1 MFICF
6 FLFQSLK
13 KIIDLT
19 KLFHYTGWPRENAT
33 LTINNLK
40 KKRDRMKKLCA
51 LLRIKFFSR
60 HVAGKRRFYAL
71 MHSLICFS
79 P

>member
-40 KKRDRMKKLCA
+40 KKRDRMKKYAYKILFPACCWKKKVLCINA
-51 LLRIKFFSR
+51 LTN
-60 HVAGKRRFYAL
+60 
-71 MHSLICFS
+71 LI
-79 P
+79 

>member
-1 MFICF
+1 MCTVIKNCNIIIIFYPRVLMFICF

-51 LLRIKFFSR
+51 
-60 HVAGKRRFYAL
+60 
-71 MHSLICFS
+71 
-79 P
+79 